1 MKELTDYIL
10 KFGNLNKQQTDFI
23 ASKATSLTLLK
34 DDYFLEVG
42 KIPMQVA
49 FLLDGIF
56 RFSYYNNKE
65 EEITDYFI
73 DEHQFITEYKKFEAN
88 VSASEYLQ
96 AVTDCELLV
105 FSKKDWD
112 EISNTIVGWD
122 TIVKKMFKKYLVDAM
137 EKRSPLDVEDAT
149 TRYLLFVG
157 KFPNLAHRVPYSY
170 MASYLGISEE
180 SLSTIRKKME

>member
-10 KFGNLNKQQTDFI
+10 KFGDLNKQQTDFI
-23 ASKATSLTLLK
+23 VNKAKSVTLLK
-34 DDYFLEVG
+34 SDYFLEVG
-42 KIPMQVA
+42 KIPMQVG
-49 FLLDGIF
+49 FLLEGIL

-73 DEHQFITEYKKFEAN
+73 EEHQFITEYKKFEAN

-96 AVTDCELLV
+96 AVTDCKLLV

-122 TIVKKMFKKYLVDAM
+122 TIVNKMFTKYLLDAI
-137 EKRSPLDVEDAT
+137 EKRSPLDVADSTA
-149 TRYLLFVG
+149 RYLLFHE
-157 KFPNLAHRVPYSY
+157 KFPTLSNIAPHSY
-170 MASYLGISEE
+170 IASYLGITEE
-180 SLSTIRKKME
+180 SLSRIRENSN

>member
-10 KFGNLNKQQTDFI
+10 KFGDLNKQQTDFI
-23 ASKATSLTLLK
+23 ASKATSVTLLK
-34 DDYFLEVG
+34 DEYFLEVG

-49 FLLDGIF
+49 FLLEGIF
-56 RFSYYNNKE
+56 RFSYYSNKE

-96 AVTDCELLV
+96 AVTDCKLLV

-122 TIVKKMFKKYLVDAM
+122 TIVNKMFKKYLLDAI
-137 EKRSPLDVEDAT
+137 EKRSPLNLEDPI
-149 TRYLLFVG
+149 TRYLLFLE
-157 KFPNLAHRVPYSY
+157 KFPTLSNRVPLSY
-170 MASYLGISEE
+170 IASYLGITEE
-180 SLSTIRKKME
+180 SLIRIRENSN

>member
-10 KFGNLNKQQTDFI
+10 KFGDLNKQQMDFI
-23 ASKATSLTLLK
+23 ASKATSLILTK
-34 DDYFLEVG
+34 GEYFLEVG

-73 DEHQFITEYKKFEAN
+73 DENQFITEYKKFDAN

-96 AVTDCELLV
+96 AVTDCKLLV

-112 EISNTIVGWD
+112 EISNTIIGWD
-122 TIVKKMFKKYLVDAM
+122 KIVDKMLKKYLLEAS
-137 EKRSPLDVEDAT
+137 EK
-149 TRYLLFVG
+149 
-157 KFPNLAHRVPYSY
+157 
-170 MASYLGISEE
+170 
-180 SLSTIRKKME
+180 